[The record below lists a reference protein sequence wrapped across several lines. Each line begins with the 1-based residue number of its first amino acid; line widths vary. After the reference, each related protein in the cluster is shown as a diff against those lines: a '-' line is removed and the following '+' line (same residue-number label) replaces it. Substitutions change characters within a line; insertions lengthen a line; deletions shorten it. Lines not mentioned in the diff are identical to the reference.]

1 MNSTDAQLVRTLP
14 AALLLMLL
22 ATTGVHSSCR
32 LLLEPIPSNEIPG
45 PTAEPQ
51 PTNSTVYGKP
61 AAGRIKHRHQKPSIA
76 ICGSSSR
83 PGRHG

>member
-1 MNSTDAQLVRTLP
+1 MNTDPQLVRTLP
-14 AALLLMLL
+14 VALLLMLL

-51 PTNSTVYGKP
+51 PTNIVYGKP
-61 AAGRIKHRHQKPSIA
+61 AAGRIKNPPQKPSVR
-76 ICGSSSR
+76 ICGSSSS